1 MAGADPPEVEG
12 AEITEVT
19 SLLQR
24 ISNMMVAMQKEYFGR
39 GPDRTKSYM
48 LDDLLLVVMRGGVT
62 RAEQTMLDFGQE
74 DLVRNFRQQFENEMT
89 KRLVGGIEE
98 LTGRRV
104 LTYQSQIL
112 FNPHV
117 ICEIFVFEEAADRD
131 QLRETAE
138 GQLTDRSLGE
148 VGSEGEPSD

>member
-1 MAGADPPEVEG
+1 MASAGPPEVEG
-12 AEITEVT
+12 AETTEVT

-117 ICEIFVFEEAADRD
+117 ICEIFVFEELADTD